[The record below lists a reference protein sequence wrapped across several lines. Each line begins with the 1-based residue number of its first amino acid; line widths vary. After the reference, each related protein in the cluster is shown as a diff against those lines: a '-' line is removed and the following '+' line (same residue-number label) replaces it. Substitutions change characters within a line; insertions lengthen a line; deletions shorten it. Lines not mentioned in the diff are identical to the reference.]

1 MIPVDRTPNPADA
14 LSLPLAET
22 HRFLLAAATRLCFPG
37 WAFVL
42 RLSASSDDLYERI
55 SLLRMW
61 RNGRILPHA
70 SLDPPDAWDPDDLR
84 GRAAEALRRLR
95 RAPAPIRALA
105 SLRRAAGLLSA
116 EDRGACA
123 IADAH
128 ASAIV
133 SWESTEDATAWS
145 LSSAQSARA
154 TPSPRDALRA
164 SGAGASLAIA
174 LSAHQRGPHALP
186 QGSIILLSGTGPLPS
201 ETAHLR
207 LQRQALWD
215 ALAGNPDARGALLA
229 LLADRPLVLLGTIGP
244 EPQAVRLVATMN
256 GTGESLLPAFLGRA

>member
-1 MIPVDRTPNPADA
+1 MIPADRTPDPADA
-14 LSLPLAET
+14 PSLPLAEA
-22 HRFLLAAATRLCFPG
+22 HRLLLAAATRLCPPG
-37 WAFVL
+37 DALVL
-42 RLSASSDDLYERI
+42 RLSASSDDLHDRV
-55 SLLRMW
+55 SLLRM
-61 RNGRILPHA
+61 RRDGRILPHA
-70 SLDPPDAWDPDDLR
+70 SLEHPDAWAPDGLR

-133 SWESTEDATAWS
+133 SWKSTEDATAWS

-154 TPSPRDALRA
+154 RPSPRDALRA

-215 ALAGNPDARGALLA
+215 ALAGNPDARSALLA
-229 LLADRPLVLLGTIGP
+229 LLADRPFVLLGTIGP
-244 EPQAVRLVATMN
+244 EPQAVRLVATMD